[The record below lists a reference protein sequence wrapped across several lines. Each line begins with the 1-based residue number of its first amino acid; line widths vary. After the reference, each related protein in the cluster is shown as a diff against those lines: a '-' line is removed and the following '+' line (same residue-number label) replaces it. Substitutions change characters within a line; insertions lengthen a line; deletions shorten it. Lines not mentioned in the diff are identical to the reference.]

1 MILLQIEQLTKS
13 FGDRILFEDVSLGVF
28 QGDKI
33 GIVAQNGA
41 GKTTFL
47 NLSLIHI

>member
-33 GIVAQNGA
+33 GIVAQTVPE
-41 GKTTFL
+41 KQ
-47 NLSLIHI
+47 LS